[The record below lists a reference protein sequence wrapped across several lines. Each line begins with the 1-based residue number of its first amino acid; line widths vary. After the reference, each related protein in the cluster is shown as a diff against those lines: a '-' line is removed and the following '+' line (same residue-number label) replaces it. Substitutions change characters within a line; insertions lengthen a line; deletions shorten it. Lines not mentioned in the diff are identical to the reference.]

1 MDIKEVYTLIGVLKL
16 MLMIFAFSFDK
27 EWYITIGL
35 LEYIP
40 DITLMKTVHQIVQ
53 NTQFTSIL
61 CVFISVALNSRYTF
75 LKLLAIKIYLLCQF
89 VSMICFVAAAVLLL
103 NRSSYAIYQEW
114 QRINMAVAGVIYFMC
129 FCAEFVF
136 IFVAGK
142 YHVHVNT

>member
-1 MDIKEVYTLIGVLKL
+1 MNIKELYTLIGVLKL
-16 MLMIFAFSFDK
+16 VLMIFAFSFDK

-40 DITLMKTVHQIVQ
+40 DITLMKTVHHIVQ
-53 NTQFTSIL
+53 NAQFTSIL

-75 LKLLAIKIYLLCQF
+75 LKLLAIKSYLLCQF
-89 VSMICFVAAAVLLL
+89 VSMICFLAAAVLLL
-103 NRSSYAIYQEW
+103 NRSSYGIYQEW
-114 QRINMAVAGVIYFMC
+114 QRINMAVAGAIYVMC
-129 FCAEFVF
+129 FFAEFLF

>member
-1 MDIKEVYTLIGVLKL
+1 MNIKELYTLIGVLKL
-16 MLMIFAFSFDK
+16 VLMIFAFSFDK

-53 NTQFTSIL
+53 NAQFTSIL

-89 VSMICFVAAAVLLL
+89 VSMICFLAAAVLLL
-103 NRSSYAIYQEW
+103 NRSSYGYQEW
-114 QRINMAVAGVIYFMC
+114 QWINMAVAGAIYVMC
-129 FCAEFVF
+129 FFAEFLF

-142 YHVHVNT
+142 YHVRETT